1 MNLMC
6 LYNDVVDGLDN
17 FCYFYIIYDRY
28 RENGLRGDII
38 MNCKLVFFV
47 RYIGVVV
54 NVVLII
60 LEQLLIIVIVFIG
73 LYIIFF

>member
-38 MNCKLVFFV
+38 MNCKLVIFV

-54 NVVLII
+54 NVVVLII
-60 LEQLLIIVIVFIG
+60 LE
-73 LYIIFF
+73 